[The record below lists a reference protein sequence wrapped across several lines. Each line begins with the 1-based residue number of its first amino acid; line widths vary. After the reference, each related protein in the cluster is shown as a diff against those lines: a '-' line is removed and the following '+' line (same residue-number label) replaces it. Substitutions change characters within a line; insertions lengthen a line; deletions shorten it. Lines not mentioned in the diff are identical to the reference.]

1 MIIKLNKM
9 KINLKILILLCVFII
24 SCKPYHSSDLNIITV
39 EVKDLGKICLD
50 NEEKHNLS
58 QISKINKKFLT
69 SSIYCTVNNVETCL
83 PINDK
88 TFDYNYWYINKDKIL
103 NKKVEFYCKN
113 YSTNKSEIKI
123 IYKLVN

>member
-1 MIIKLNKM
+1 M
-9 KINLKILILLCVFII
+9 KKNLKILISLSVLII
-24 SCKPYHSSDLNIITV
+24 SCKTYHSSDLNIITI

-50 NEEKHNLS
+50 NKEKHKLS

-88 TFDYNYWYINKDKIL
+88 TFDYNYWYINEDKIL
-103 NKKVEFYCKN
+103 KTKVEFYYKN
-113 YSTNKSEIKI
+113 YSTNKSEIKV